1 MASIFKRFSKEKAV
15 SDAEVIDIPVNDGK
29 KKIPLKVWLIIAG
42 VVLVIAL
49 IIGIVIFVTARKN
62 DGARY
67 AEKLSEHLGVSLYSA
82 GADAGLDMNAAPVC
96 TYLADAEEDFDAIC
110 ESQKMTEVGGVTVPQ
125 WAIFCFADNNGKLD
139 QINYYD
145 YTLLKKHTTG
155 VKTDGY
161 ILLTDI
167 VNGMHREEALEIVGI
182 DPYCI
187 SYFSSG
193 TRQYKFKYCY
203 KDDTTKDMMAY
214 TITLLFDVNDNV
226 AAVID
231 KQYNFV
237 ADYMT
242 VQ

>member
-1 MASIFKRFSKEKAV
+1 MASIFKRFSKKETV
-15 SDAEVIDIPVNDGK
+15 SDADVIDIPVVDEK
-29 KKIPLKVWLIIAG
+29 KKIPLKVWLCIAG
-42 VVLVIAL
+42 AVLAVVLIIVIVVLV
-49 IIGIVIFVTARKN
+49 TAKKN

-82 GADAGLDMNAAPVC
+82 GADAGVDMNAQPVC
-96 TYLADAEEDFDAIC
+96 GYLSDVEDSFNAIC
-110 ESQKMTEVGGVTVPQ
+110 ESKKMTDVGGVTVPE
-125 WAIFCFADNNGKLD
+125 WAIFCFASKEGTLD
-139 QINYYD
+139 QISYYD
-145 YTLLKKHTTG
+145 FTLLEKHTTG

-167 VNGMHREEALEIVGI
+167 VNGMHRDTALEKVGI
-182 DPYCI
+182 DPYYI

-203 KDDTTKDMMAY
+203 KDETTKDMMAY

-226 AAVID
+226 AAVLD
-231 KQYNFV
+231 EQDNFV
-237 ADYMT
+237 ADYLT